1 MPKARR
7 PVVFRWGGNS
17 EQYRIV
23 NSRDPGLE
31 DITRRLLGRR
41 DYKTDRCLGESF
53 CFNFE
58 IVDSRTGLTADGASI
73 TWA

>member
-31 DITRRLLGRR
+31 DITRHLLGRR
-41 DYKTDRCLGESF
+41 GYKTDRCLGESF
-53 CFNFE
+53 WFFLFLFCFYFF
-58 IVDSRTGLTADGASI
+58 
-73 TWA
+73 